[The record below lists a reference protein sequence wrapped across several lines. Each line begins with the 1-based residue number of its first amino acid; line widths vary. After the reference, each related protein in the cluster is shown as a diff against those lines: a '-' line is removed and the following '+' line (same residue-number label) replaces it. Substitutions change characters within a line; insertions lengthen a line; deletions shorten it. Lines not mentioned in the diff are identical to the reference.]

1 MSKTRGDN
9 KGFTL
14 RELNSRVMNLL
25 IVTFN
30 TTQGTLG
37 IMREHL
43 VGKYLLVKAEHK
55 DFLQNNMKG

>member
-1 MSKTRGDN
+1 
-9 KGFTL
+9 
-14 RELNSRVMNLL
+14 MNLL

-30 TTQGTLG
+30 TPQGALG

-43 VGKYLLVKAEHK
+43 IEKYLLVKVERK